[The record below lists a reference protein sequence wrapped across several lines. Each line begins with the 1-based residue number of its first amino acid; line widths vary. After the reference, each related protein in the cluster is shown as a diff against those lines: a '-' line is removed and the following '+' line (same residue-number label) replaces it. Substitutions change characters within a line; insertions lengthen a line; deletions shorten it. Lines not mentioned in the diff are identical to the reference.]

1 MNKKDKTSKENDK
14 HFESGCGGN
23 NAPSP
28 REIYELNK
36 RGGAKS
42 SRLEEFLKTPEMKK
56 LRKKAMKLQG
66 ADKLIRKVKES
77 GEA

>member
-66 ADKLIRKVKES
+66 ADKLIRKVQES

>member
-42 SRLEEFLKTPEMKK
+42 YRLEEFLKTPEMKK